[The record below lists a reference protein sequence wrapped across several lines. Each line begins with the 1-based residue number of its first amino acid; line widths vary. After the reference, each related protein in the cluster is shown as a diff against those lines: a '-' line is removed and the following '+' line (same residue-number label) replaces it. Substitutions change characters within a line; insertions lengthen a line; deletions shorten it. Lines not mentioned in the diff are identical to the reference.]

1 MMGWGG
7 WGWGGW
13 LAMSLVMLAVWALVI
28 AGVVALVQSTRS
40 RNGRPPGDRGFGDEA
55 GRILAER
62 FARGELTEEQY
73 THQRDLLGSR

>member
-1 MMGWGG
+1 MMGWYG

-13 LAMSLVMLAVWALVI
+13 LVMSLVMLVFWALVI
-28 AGVVALVQSTRS
+28 AGVVALVRS
-40 RNGRPPGDRGFGDEA
+40 SRSQDRRPPGDGAPGDEA

-73 THQRDLLGSR
+73 THQRDLLRTR